1 MEPKWPWSE
10 TNMTKV
16 TLKWPRFYRLLYTCW
31 GLAML
36 VLSMLY
42 EFSIVCW
49 PLLSLL
55 IFHVT
60 ASQLFVNC
68 WVRAAASIVRAKR
81 CYFDDIL
88 NNLFENTLFFFSS
101 YVFLSYSL
109 FLGLFCSFFSLS
121 SSHIQVA
128 SSCNRKRR
136 FPFIATTD
144 FKNVIPTEG
153 GKHIFGT
160 LGFRF

>member
-1 MEPKWPWSE
+1 MF
-10 TNMTKV
+10 N
-16 TLKWPRFYRLLYTCW
+16 
-31 GLAML
+31 LA
-36 VLSMLY
+36 
-42 EFSIVCW
+42 
-49 PLLSLL
+49 
-55 IFHVT
+55 

-109 FLGLFCSFFSLS
+109 LLFLFCFFFSLS
-121 SSHIQVA
+121 SSHVQVA

-136 FPFIATTD
+136 FPFIARTGLRNSLFFLRKTND
-144 FKNVIPTEG
+144 
-153 GKHIFGT
+153 FGT
-160 LGFRF
+160 LKLLILDPLLDDFSMTQSDLKVTLKWTLKWPKWDPKMTESYPQSNFKIT